1 MANASIGLLESR
13 DQGSLHSPMDNW
25 LPAVVLPNAMLPDS
39 KQQSKQQH
47 QHSSERQLNSKAA
60 ATQRQEIEQRHEE
73 VEERLL
79 GFPLERVCCRRPS
92 SGPAVAA
99 GGGGVRQ

>member
-1 MANASIGLLESR
+1 MANASISLLESR

-47 QHSSERQLNSKAA
+47 QHSSEQQLNSK
-60 ATQRQEIEQRHEE
+60 QQQLS
-73 VEERLL
+73 VKKSSKDMKRL
-79 GFPLERVCCRRPS
+79 RRGCLVSRS
-92 SGPAVAA
+92 SVVVV
-99 GGGGVRQ
+99 GG